1 MASAYQKSL
10 RTTNKELLLSLPLV
24 VVVEVVVVVVVMV
37 EVMVVVVVV
46 QLSERTRTRSPKV
59 LFNKG
64 RRFVFG
70 LVCDALAVG
79 GGHYECDAKK
89 SRPGGSQKNT
99 PLGEANIE

>member
-10 RTTNKELLLSLPLV
+10 CTTNKELLLSLPLLLVV
-24 VVVEVVVVVVVMV
+24 VVVEVMV
-37 EVMVVVVVV
+37 EVMVVVV
-46 QLSERTRTRSPKV
+46 QLSERTRTQSPKV

-89 SRPGGSQKNT
+89 IKARWIPEEHPAG
-99 PLGEANIE
+99 